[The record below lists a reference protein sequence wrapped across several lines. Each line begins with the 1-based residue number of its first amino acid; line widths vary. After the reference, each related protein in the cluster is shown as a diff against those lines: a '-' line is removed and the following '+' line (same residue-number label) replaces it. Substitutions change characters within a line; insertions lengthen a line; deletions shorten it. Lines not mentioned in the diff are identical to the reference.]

1 MHADAIRPV
10 TQRATLQGNAGR
22 NLWRDRRDK
31 CRSTTARSDLPRIAV
46 HFSRCLLRGGRHVAQ
61 SGRSAMPL
69 MCSRKTL
76 KTGFDTEHTRFRPFA
91 RNSRSRPTPWSQGI
105 TSHTND
111 RCPPSCLASF
121 VTLAGMAREVVPG
134 PAMTRGVVEACAAR
148 TVVCHEY
155 RRSFR
160 RVRPDVCSYGSQFGL
175 RRDAGIQSGRSTVK
189 NDGSHQT
196 FPGIRA
202 SCSH

>member
-10 TQRATLQGNAGR
+10 TQRATLQGNAAR
-22 NLWRDRRDK
+22 NLWRDRREK
-31 CRSTTARSDLPRIAV
+31 FRSTTARSDLPRIAV
-46 HFSRCLLRGGRHVAQ
+46 HFSKCLLREARHVAQ
-61 SGRSAMPL
+61 SGRSALPL
-69 MCSRKTL
+69 ICSRKTL
-76 KTGFDTEHTRFRPFA
+76 QTGFDSEHARFGPFA
-91 RNSRSRPTPWSQGI
+91 RNSRLRPTPWSQGI

-160 RVRPDVCSYGSQFGL
+160 RVRPDVWSYGSQFGL
-175 RRDAGIQSGRSTVK
+175 RREAGIQSGRSTMK